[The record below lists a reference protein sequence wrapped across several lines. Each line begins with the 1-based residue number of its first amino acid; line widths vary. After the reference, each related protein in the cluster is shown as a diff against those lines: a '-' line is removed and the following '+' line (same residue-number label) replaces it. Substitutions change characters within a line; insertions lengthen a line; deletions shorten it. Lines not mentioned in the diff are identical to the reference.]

1 MGEMEAEFERNINEI
16 KMDTSLQS
24 PIQNK
29 YMSTI
34 NDSVY
39 NESYT
44 QVDKIIDSNKQVDT
58 SGRLRIDSIEQV
70 DTSSDP
76 RVDTHITDGIQKMI
90 NQKNHF

>member
-1 MGEMEAEFERNINEI
+1 MEAEFERNINEI

-44 QVDKIIDSNKQVDT
+44 QVDKISDSNKQVDT